1 MKNAIIVSNKNSL
14 DSLFAK
20 VNIFTTEIELLSHW
34 ARYLCVLV
42 NGFIEVSMREI
53 SFDYAINS
61 RSSKPIAN
69 FVRARIR
76 GMQNWNMDKILITIG
91 AFDPSL
97 RVSVESK
104 LGQEEKDALNS
115 VANNKNKIAH
125 GESVSMSF
133 LQIKEYYGKVLRV
146 IELIE
151 STLNP

>member
-1 MKNAIIVSNKNSL
+1 
-14 DSLFAK
+14 
-20 VNIFTTEIELLSHW
+20 
-34 ARYLCVLV
+34 
-42 NGFIEVSMREI
+42 
-53 SFDYAINS
+53 
-61 RSSKPIAN
+61 
-69 FVRARIR
+69 
-76 GMQNWNMDKILITIG
+76 MDKILITIG